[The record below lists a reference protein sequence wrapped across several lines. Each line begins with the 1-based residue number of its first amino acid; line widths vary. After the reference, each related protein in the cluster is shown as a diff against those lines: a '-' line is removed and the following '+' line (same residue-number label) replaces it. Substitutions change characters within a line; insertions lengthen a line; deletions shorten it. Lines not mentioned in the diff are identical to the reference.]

1 VKTAKMLLAILAA
14 LTLQTTLA
22 RFIGRGTAGVD
33 LVLVAVTYVG
43 LTSGP
48 VLGLVAGTLAGLAQ
62 DALGTGIIGIGGLAK
77 TVVGFLAGV
86 IGTQFIVA
94 QVAPRFLVFAG
105 ATLAQAGVVVGLG
118 LLLSL
123 EPAPRSLLVYAGE
136 AIGNALVG
144 IALFQAIEL
153 LPGALE
159 RRRANRNRVRAS
171 RLRN

>member
-1 VKTAKMLLAILAA
+1 VKTAKMLLAILVG

-22 RFIGRGTAGVD
+22 RFIGRGTVGVD

-48 VLGLVAGTLAGLAQ
+48 VLGLLAGTLGGLAQ

-105 ATLAQAGVVVGLG
+105 ATLVQAAVVGG
-118 LLLSL
+118 LSVLLSL
-123 EPAPRSLLVYAGE
+123 APVARPLLAIAGE
-136 AIGNALVG
+136 ALGNALVG
-144 IALFQAIEL
+144 IALFQIIEV
-153 LPGALE
+153 LPAAVE
-159 RRRANRNRVRAS
+159 RRRVNRNRVRAQ
-171 RLRN
+171 RLRE